1 MLNQVFSMIFGN
13 SESDLHSKATRQAPF
28 NSDNK
33 KRSATEMEESAA
45 MSEQLGASDSD
56 VSPTKK
62 RGRPPLKKNIKSNMK
77 KSVNKGHIEHN
88 SDRES
93 DNESSDAD
101 VDRGTKRTRSTRS
114 SLVMPSNTSD
124 YDGSEEEDSEEEET
138 PVVTTVRRSS
148 RSAVLNATQQTPI
161 APVQRSSSE
170 TSAFSSYL
178 SSALMRR
185 SRRSR
190 TVDLT
195 KPLVVMLPG
204 DDPREVTQLDLRGD
218 VEWEEFLLA
227 MSEDTTFMTS
237 DNEDGPSDH
246 QHLPHSSSVLSLSG
260 LVGGADGPPSRSRNS
275 SNSFSVTSPLPAADT
290 KSSKNASMKKGKL
303 DEKQVQYN
311 EVMSVN
317 VAATLSEVFVPEVKE
332 SELFKVITAINLVN
346 EANKSTSS
354 ASSTTLLSLQTPA
367 SSTTTSKVRARARDG
382 ALHEL
387 AQQVLVDKR
396 CGGYDDATN
405 MFIMPEHLRHTS
417 EMYVDYDADSD
428 DEQFVRDLQIKLSRP
443 RTPRHSTTSPAA
455 SKKTPVDTNIVFS
468 DSEVVLKVRCLELMI
483 ARLERE
489 FELARQFS
497 AEPLQST
504 RATATTTTTASKVTS
519 TKDSTGVVGSSSA
532 LPVRQTIAA
541 QLAATL
547 EQAQASYELAKR
559 FLKQPPVSQG
569 TRKANK
575 SPVRSSGKATD

>member
-1 MLNQVFSMIFGN
+1 MTLFTLQ
-13 SESDLHSKATRQAPF
+13 
-28 NSDNK
+28 

-45 MSEQLGASDSD
+45 MSAQLGASDSD

-62 RGRPPLKKNIKSNMK
+62 RGRPPLKKNNNKSNLK
-77 KSVNKGHIEHN
+77 KNVNKGNIEHN

-93 DNESSDAD
+93 ENESSDAD

-138 PVVTTVRRSS
+138 PVATTVRRSS

-237 DNEDGPSDH
+237 DNEDGPLDH

-275 SNSFSVTSPLPAADT
+275 SNSFSITSPLPAADT

-405 MFIMPEHLRHTS
+405 MFIMPEPLRHTS

-443 RTPRHSTTSPAA
+443 RTPRHSTTSPAT
-455 SKKTPVDTNIVFS
+455 SKKTLTGANMVLS

-504 RATATTTTTASKVTS
+504 RATATNTTTASQVAS
-519 TKDSTGVVGSSSA
+519 SKDSAGVVGASSA
-532 LPVRQTIAA
+532 D
-541 QLAATL
+541 
-547 EQAQASYELAKR
+547 
-559 FLKQPPVSQG
+559 
-569 TRKANK
+569 RK
-575 SPVRSSGKATD
+575 SVV